1 MARGLIGTIELMVA
15 VVLAARVTLL
25 GVDDLARGRTAIGA
39 VFLGLAAAL
48 LVIERVAPT
57 PTDIPGA
64 LAGRRSVPAVEHR
77 HVAVYLAD
85 ALRTSAAR

>member
-25 GVDDLARGRTAIGA
+25 GVDNVARGQTAVGA
-39 VFLGLAAAL
+39 VFLGLAVAL
-48 LVIERVAPT
+48 LVIEWVAPS

-64 LAGRRSVPAVEHR
+64 IAGRARN
-77 HVAVYLAD
+77 
-85 ALRTSAAR
+85 ALPGGQSPDRDDD

>member
-25 GVDDLARGRTAIGA
+25 GVDNIARGQTTIGA

-48 LVIERVAPT
+48 LVIEWVAPS

-64 LAGRRSVPAVEHR
+64 IVGRARS
-77 HVAVYLAD
+77 
-85 ALRTSAAR
+85 ALPGGNSPDRDDD

>member
-1 MARGLIGTIELMVA
+1 MARGLIGTIELMAA

-25 GVDDLARGRTAIGA
+25 GVDNIARGQTTIGA

-48 LVIERVAPT
+48 LVIEWVAPS

-64 LAGRRSVPAVEHR
+64 IAGRARSVLPGGNSPDR
-77 HVAVYLAD
+77 D
-85 ALRTSAAR
+85 DD